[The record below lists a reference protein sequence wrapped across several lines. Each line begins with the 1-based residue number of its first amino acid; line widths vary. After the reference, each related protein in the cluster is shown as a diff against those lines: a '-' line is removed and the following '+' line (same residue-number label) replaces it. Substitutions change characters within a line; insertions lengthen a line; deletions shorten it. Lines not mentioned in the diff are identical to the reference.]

1 MDWFERLTGFRE
13 SGHRATQAQMFMEGE
28 SLVSRVNGRRYR
40 AGRLELLSLRALRER
55 AAALGTPAGRLKV
68 RNLVG
73 NVRALHQVPEF
84 AGGLFQVASQFN
96 LLEMMSPGVTPE
108 EGVAIYQHDGTQGP
122 ACAMAAGA
130 ATIYRNYFVPLEGGL
145 GQTSQRQINALA
157 GLGQALGRA
166 LAQPV
171 HRLWT
176 LQNGYA
182 LCTPEGLAAIGR
194 YLAGCDERQ
203 LEALRGHLCIGLHW
217 DVEVTDAEGPAR
229 PVVSQAFC
237 SALPLS
243 YSGIEA
249 PAWQPFARLVLEAA
263 YEATLLAACVNMQRG
278 ASNVLLLTR
287 LGGGAFGNDDGWIDA
302 AMERALWQRVDTGL
316 DVRLVS
322 HRQAPAS
329 MLAFERRWGG

>member
-13 SGHRATQAQMFMEGE
+13 TSYGATQAQMVVEGE
-28 SLVSRVNGRRYR
+28 TLVSRANGQRYR

-55 AAALGTPAGRLKV
+55 AAGTGVPAGRMKV

-96 LLEMMSPGVTPE
+96 LLEMMSPGITPE
-108 EGVAIYQHDGTQGP
+108 HGVTLYQHDGTQGP

-130 ATIYRNYFVPLEGGL
+130 ATIYRNYFVPLDGGM

-157 GLGQALGRA
+157 GLGQALSQA
-166 LAQPV
+166 LARPV
-171 HRLWT
+171 HKLWT

-182 LCTPEGLAAIGR
+182 MGTAEGLAAIGQH
-194 YLAGCDERQ
+194 LAGCDERQ
-203 LEALRGHLCIGLHW
+203 LDELRGHLCIGLHW

-237 SALPLS
+237 SAVPVS

-249 PAWQPFARLVLEAA
+249 TAWQPFARLVLDAA
-263 YEATLLAACVNMQRG
+263 YEASLLAACVNATRG
-278 ASNVLLLTR
+278 ASNVVLLTR
-287 LGGGAFGNDDGWIDA
+287 LGGGAFGNDPAWIDA
-302 AMERALWQRVDTGL
+302 AMERSLARMAGAGL

-322 HRQAPAS
+322 HRQPPAS
-329 MLAFERRWGG
+329 MLAFERRWG

>member
-13 SGHRATQAQMFMEGE
+13 TSYSATQAQMFMEGE
-28 SLVSRVNGRRYR
+28 ALVSRVNGRRHR

-55 AAALGTPAGRLKV
+55 AAAAGTPAGRLKV
-68 RNLVG
+68 RNLSG

-96 LLEMMSPGVTPE
+96 LLEMTSPGITPE
-108 EGVAIYQHDGTQGP
+108 HGVTIYQHDGTQGP

-130 ATIYRNYFVPLEGGL
+130 ATLYRNYFVPLEGGV

-157 GLGQALGRA
+157 GLGQALSQA
-166 LAQPV
+166 LAWPV
-171 HRLWT
+171 HKLWT

-182 LCTPEGLAAIGR
+182 LCTEEGLAAIGR
-194 YLAGCDERQ
+194 HLAGCDEPQ
-203 LEALRGHLCIGLHW
+203 LDALRGHLCIGLHW

-237 SALPLS
+237 SALPVS

-249 PAWQPFARLVLEAA
+249 AAWQPFAQLVLDAA
-263 YEATLLAACVNMQRG
+263 YEATLLAACVNAARG

-287 LGGGAFGNDDGWIDA
+287 LGGGAFGNDDAWIDA
-302 AMERALWQRVDTGL
+302 AMERSFARMAGAGL

-322 HRQAPAS
+322 YRQPPAS
-329 MLAFERRWGG
+329 MLAFERRWG